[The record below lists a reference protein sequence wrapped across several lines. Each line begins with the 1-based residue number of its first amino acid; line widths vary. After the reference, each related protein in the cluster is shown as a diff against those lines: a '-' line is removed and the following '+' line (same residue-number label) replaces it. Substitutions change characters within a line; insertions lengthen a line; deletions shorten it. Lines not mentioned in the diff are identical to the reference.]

1 MKPSRAVDGNRHV
14 AVRPTVVDR
23 LVDRRATL
31 LIGKADRS
39 AIRRRN
45 GTVVRRGKRPVDAVD
60 GGFALEVG
68 PALRGGRLL
77 AAAHKKPRLSKR

>member
-14 AVRPTVVDR
+14 AVRPAVVDR
-23 LVDRRATL
+23 LVGQGATL

-39 AIRRRN
+39 AVRRRN

-77 AAAHKKPRLSKR
+77 AAAYKKPRLTKR

>member
-23 LVDRRATL
+23 LADQRATL
-31 LIGKADRS
+31 LIGKADGS
-39 AIRRRN
+39 AVRC
-45 GTVVRRGKRPVDAVD
+45 GTSTVVRRGKHPVDVVD

-77 AAAHKKPRLSKR
+77 AAAHKKPRLTKR